1 MFSGL
6 TLYGELVSSPVFPF
20 FPLHTFFFFFK
31 HLNWEE
37 APGQMTFNEMNST
50 GNCLLPLKS
59 SCSKIYSSEAAYMS
73 LYVFAAVVVLF
84 TMFGNLFV
92 IISVCHLKQ
101 LHTPTNILILSLAMS
116 DFLVGLFVMPVHLMI
131 WIESC
136 SLFKPAFCSF
146 SNMISFH
153 LTFVSIYN
161 ITFIAVDRYFAL
173 SNPFLY
179 SKKVSLL
186 LAFIITT
193 HVWIV
198 SLFYNCALL
207 YFNGNFRNKCADK
220 CVPSV
225 DEVWSTIDLVVVFI
239 LPCATIIVL
248 YLKVFFIARR
258 HAVLIRAAFKDRKHL
273 DVQNNGGSMRL
284 ERKAAKVIG
293 ILVSVFLIC
302 LIPYYICMLLFD
314 VLAQSYDR
322 VVNIMIT
329 LFFLNSTINP
339 LIYAL
344 FYPWF
349 QKSMKLIFTFR
360 ICKTDSSL
368 MNVLS
373 SGY

>member
-1 MFSGL
+1 
-6 TLYGELVSSPVFPF
+6 
-20 FPLHTFFFFFK
+20 
-31 HLNWEE
+31 
-37 APGQMTFNEMNST
+37 MTFNEMNST

-207 YFNGNFRNKCADK
+207 YFNGNFKHKCSGRCLPYINELWFTA
-220 CVPSV
+220 
-225 DEVWSTIDLVVVFI
+225 DLVIVFI
-239 LPCATIIVL
+239 LPCATIIIL
-248 YLKVFFIARR
+248 YMKVFFIARR
-258 HAVLIRAAFKDRKHL
+258 HAVAIRATL
-273 DVQNNGGSMRL
+273 DYQNNYDSTRS
-284 ERKAAKVIG
+284 ERKAAKVLG

-314 VLAQSYDR
+314 VLAQSYDH

>member
-1 MFSGL
+1 MI
-6 TLYGELVSSPVFPF
+6 
-20 FPLHTFFFFFK
+20 LHDVNITGDC
-31 HLNWEE
+31 L
-37 APGQMTFNEMNST
+37 QSINST
-50 GNCLLPLKS
+50 CL
-59 SCSKIYSSEAAYMS
+59 KIYSSMAAYVS
-73 LYVFAAVVVLF
+73 LYVFAAAVVIF
-84 TMFGNLFV
+84 TVCGNLLV
-92 IISVCHLKQ
+92 IIAVYHFKQ
-101 LHTPTNILILSLAMS
+101 LHTPTNILIISLAIS
-116 DFLVGLFVMPVHLMI
+116 DCLVGVFVMPVHFMFL
-131 WIESC
+131 IESC
-136 SLFKPAFCSF
+136 SLFGSTFCSLY
-146 SNMISFH
+146 NMIYFQ
-153 LTFVSIYN
+153 LTFVSVYN

-186 LAFIITT
+186 LVFIITT
-193 HVWIV
+193 HVWFV

-207 YFNGNFRNKCADK
+207 YFNGNFKHKCSGRCLPYINELWFTA
-220 CVPSV
+220 
-225 DEVWSTIDLVVVFI
+225 DLVIVFI
-239 LPCATIIVL
+239 LPCATIIIL
-248 YLKVFFIARR
+248 YMKVFFIARR
-258 HAVLIRAAFKDRKHL
+258 HAVAIRATLKDRKRM
-273 DVQNNGGSMRL
+273 DYQNNYDSTRS
-284 ERKAAKVIG
+284 ERKAAKVLG

>member
-1 MFSGL
+1 MI
-6 TLYGELVSSPVFPF
+6 
-20 FPLHTFFFFFK
+20 LHDVNITGDC
-31 HLNWEE
+31 L
-37 APGQMTFNEMNST
+37 QSINST
-50 GNCLLPLKS
+50 CL
-59 SCSKIYSSEAAYMS
+59 KIYSSTAAYVS
-73 LYVFAAVVVLF
+73 LYVFAAAVVIF
-84 TMFGNLFV
+84 TVCGNLLV
-92 IISVCHLKQ
+92 IISVYHFKQ
-101 LHTPTNILILSLAMS
+101 LHTPTNILIISLAIS
-116 DFLVGLFVMPVHLMI
+116 DCLVGVFVIPVHFMFL
-131 WIESC
+131 IESC
-136 SLFKPAFCSF
+136 SLFGPTFCSLYK
-146 SNMISFH
+146 MINFQ

-186 LAFIITT
+186 LVFIITT

-302 LIPYYICMLLFD
+302 LIPYYISMLLFD
-314 VLAQSYDR
+314 VLAQSYER
-322 VVNIMIT
+322 VVNTMLT
-329 LFFLNSTINP
+329 LFFLNSTMNP
-339 LIYAL
+339 IIYAL

-349 QKSMKLIFTFR
+349 QKSMKLIITLR
-360 ICKTDSSL
+360 ICRTDSSL
-368 MNVLS
+368 INVLS
-373 SGY
+373 NDS